1 LLSTSTPLDVSK
13 DSSYNKAALK
23 KALKDFSGKDV
34 RRYVDAMYKRVE
46 KHFEEEG
53 SGGAGG
59 SALPGTINA
68 GVWKACE
75 DELVKVTERFRTLM
89 SKCYGGDGGMEF
101 GVLDVEAAFKKHRT

>member
-1 LLSTSTPLDVSK
+1 MLSTSTPLDVSK
-13 DSSYNKAALK
+13 DSSYNKVALK
-23 KALKDFSGKDV
+23 KVLKDFSGKDV

-53 SGGAGG
+53 SGGAGDR
-59 SALPGTINA
+59 ALPGTITA

-75 DELVKVTERFRTLM
+75 DELVKATERFRTLM